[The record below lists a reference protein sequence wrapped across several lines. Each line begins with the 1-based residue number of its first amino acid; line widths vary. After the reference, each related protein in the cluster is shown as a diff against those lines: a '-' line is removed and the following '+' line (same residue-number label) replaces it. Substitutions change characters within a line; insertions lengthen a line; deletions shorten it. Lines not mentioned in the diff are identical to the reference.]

1 MTWSLRGRID
11 HTACEFLPDWL
22 DPLATVVDGINA
34 HEVTAFVPQV
44 GQGRHS
50 AVLVLFSPKRE
61 LILIERARDSSTH
74 SGQPAFPGGV
84 VEAEDPHTVA
94 AALREAQEE
103 TGLDPSGVLAFGELP
118 DLWIP
123 ISNFVVSPVLGFW
136 QKPSPLGVMDPRE
149 VASVHQIPIDEF
161 VDPENRIRISHP
173 SGYIGNAFTV
183 SDLTVWG
190 FTGALISTLLDLG
203 GWAQPWD
210 MSRIFPLAEV
220 VDTQ

>member
-11 HTACEFLPDWL
+11 HSLHEFLPDWL
-22 DPLATVVDGINA
+22 NPLVSVVDGIDA
-34 HEVTAFVPQV
+34 QQVTAFVPQV

-50 AVLVLFSPKRE
+50 AVLVLFSPDRE
-61 LILIERARDSSTH
+61 LVLIERARDSSTH

-84 VEAEDPHTVA
+84 VESEDPHAVA

-123 ISNFVVSPVLGFW
+123 ISNFVVSPVLGYW
-136 QKPSPLGVMDPRE
+136 QQPSPLSVMDPRE

-161 VDPENRIRISHP
+161 ADPHNRIRISHP

-183 SDLTVWG
+183 SNLTVWG
-190 FTGALISTLLDLG
+190 FTGALISTLLDLA

-210 MSRIFPLAEV
+210 KSRILPLAEV
-220 VDTQ
+220 VDTE